1 MWSSLLASASSTTQI
16 GIDLPS
22 NFGAGEESDEDHSK
36 FSDFIKSRDIP
47 IAVASSPQETAVEGG
62 EEGKKGK
69 KRLSKRER
77 KDEKKKTKKKKI
89 AAVASI
95 VESVKE
101 EEEEEK
107 EKEEVVVDDVKEKKK
122 KKKEKKEK
130 KEKKSKKEKKET
142 TSNPTTPPL
151 PTFPYPTDSSDHCET
166 PLIAYTHISPL
177 LSHLSKTSPNL
188 KIYDPYYCDGSVV
201 NKLGNLGT
209 NSRLGVKR
217 G

>member
-16 GIDLPS
+16 GLDLPS

-101 EEEEEK
+101 EEEI
-107 EKEEVVVDDVKEKKK
+107 VVDDVKEKKK
-122 KKKEKKEK
+122 EKVR
-130 KEKKSKKEKKET
+130 SCLVRV
-142 TSNPTTPPL
+142 N
-151 PTFPYPTDSSDHCET
+151 
-166 PLIAYTHISPL
+166 
-177 LSHLSKTSPNL
+177 HLA
-188 KIYDPYYCDGSVV
+188 
-201 NKLGNLGT
+201 T
-209 NSRLGVKR
+209 NTNYLRSQSCFDCYL
-217 G
+217 